1 LVDKGL
7 PLGTALAF
15 IMAVA
20 GLSLPEFIMLRK
32 VLSARLIIVFIGIVS
47 GGIILM
53 GYLFNW
59 IL

>member
-1 LVDKGL
+1 
-7 PLGTALAF
+7 
-15 IMAVA
+15 MAVA